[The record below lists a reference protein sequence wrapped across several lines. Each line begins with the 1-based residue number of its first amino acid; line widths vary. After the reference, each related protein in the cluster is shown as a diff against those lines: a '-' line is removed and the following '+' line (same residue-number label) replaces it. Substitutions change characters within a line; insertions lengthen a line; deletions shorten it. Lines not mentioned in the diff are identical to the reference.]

1 MNDKKKL
8 SKHPYTDYEDTP
20 LWNAID
26 KILSELEQNQDLKLL
41 TPREYVVGYICKQI
55 KNIDEIQ

>member
-1 MNDKKKL
+1 MNDKKHL
-8 SKHPYTDYEDTP
+8 PKHSYTDYENTP

-26 KILSELEQNQDLKLL
+26 KTLSELEQNQDLKLL

-55 KNIDEIQ
+55 RNSKETE